1 MDDGCLSAP
10 PAPADR
16 RDVSKIATV
25 AALAALVLT
34 GTASAAHAAGPAG
47 AAGTGAKAAKD
58 PLRRAQ
64 WALDAIHLGNLSR
77 RGRQPVPTGAGVL
90 VAVVD
95 SGVESSHPDLGGRVV
110 RGTDFVD
117 GDAGPDDPSGH
128 GTHIAGIIA
137 ATAGNGIGGAG
148 VAPAA
153 RILAI
158 RVLDAGNAGL
168 PENVSAGINAAVAAG
183 ADVINL
189 SLNWST
195 PSAELAPVT
204 AAVQRAADAGIAV
217 VVASGNGDQ
226 PRCEEPFLPQRTLCV
241 GAVDGDLRRSPFSSY
256 GSGLGI
262 VAPGEDMLS
271 TWRGGDYTSISGT
284 SQAAAIASGV
294 AALLA
299 GAGLRGQAVIDRL
312 QQTARDIG
320 PPGLDAAFGYG
331 LLDADRAVDG
341 AARATLPPVLRVS
354 AERRATVGAVRRRG
368 LNVGCDAARAGT
380 CHVQV
385 RIADVVVA
393 QGSGRADGTGTVTV
407 VAHATP
413 AGRSL
418 LRERRART
426 GVIEASLTGAPEARR
441 PVTLRAR

>member
-1 MDDGCLSAP
+1 M
-10 PAPADR
+10 
-16 RDVSKIATV
+16 
-25 AALAALVLT
+25 AALAVLVLT
-34 GTASAAHAAGPAG
+34 GATSAAHPAGSAGPSGSAP
-47 AAGTGAKAAKD
+47 GAKAAKD
-58 PLRRAQ
+58 PLRRVQ
-64 WALDAIHLGNLSR
+64 WALDAIHLADLGR

-110 RGTDFVD
+110 RGEDFVD
-117 GDAGPDDPSGH
+117 GDADPDDPSGH

-204 AAVQRAADAGIAV
+204 AAVLRAADAGIAV
-217 VVASGNGDQ
+217 VVASGNDDQ
-226 PRCEEPFLPQRTLCV
+226 PRCEEPFLAQRTLCV
-241 GAVDGDLRRSPFSSY
+241 GAVDGDLRRSPFSSH

-271 TWRGGDYTSISGT
+271 TWRGGHYTSISGT

-294 AALLA
+294 AALLV
-299 GAGLRGQAVIDRL
+299 GVGLHGQAVIDRL

-320 PPGLDAAFGYG
+320 PPGPDAAYGYG
-331 LLDADRAVDG
+331 LLDADRAVEG
-341 AARATLPPVLRVS
+341 AAQATLPPILRVS
-354 AERRATVGAVRRRG
+354 AARRATVGAVRRRG
-368 LNVGCDAARAGT
+368 LSVGCDAARAGT

-393 QGSGRADGTGTVTV
+393 QGRRRADGTGTISV

-418 LRERRART
+418 LRGRRSRS
-426 GVIEASLTGAPEARR
+426 GVIEASLAGAPEVRR